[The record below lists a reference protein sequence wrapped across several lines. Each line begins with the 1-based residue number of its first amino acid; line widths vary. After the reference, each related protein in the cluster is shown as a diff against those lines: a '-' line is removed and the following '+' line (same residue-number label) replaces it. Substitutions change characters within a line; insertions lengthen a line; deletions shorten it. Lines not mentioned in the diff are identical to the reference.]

1 MTAMNTRS
9 TSVMKSSR
17 IGGIVAIALLIGA
30 IGCSAKQPIV
40 AREDGA
46 ITNDVRARLAA
57 DASSRPLN
65 VGVDTKAGV
74 VKLTG
79 FVPTDD
85 DRNSVERIARAT
97 EGVRSVDNNVIFGNK
112 PAGTDTIVR

>member
-1 MTAMNTRS
+1 MSVRNTRS
-9 TSVMKSSR
+9 ERGIRSVSLC
-17 IGGIVAIALLIGA
+17 GIVAIAMLGIVA
-30 IGCSAKQPIV
+30 CSARQPIV
-40 AREDGA
+40 QRDDVS
-46 ITNDVRARLAA
+46 ITNDVRAHLAA

-74 VKLTG
+74 VHLTG

-97 EGVRSVDNNVIFGNK
+97 EGVRSVDNDLIFGRRPEAAETLGK
-112 PAGTDTIVR
+112 